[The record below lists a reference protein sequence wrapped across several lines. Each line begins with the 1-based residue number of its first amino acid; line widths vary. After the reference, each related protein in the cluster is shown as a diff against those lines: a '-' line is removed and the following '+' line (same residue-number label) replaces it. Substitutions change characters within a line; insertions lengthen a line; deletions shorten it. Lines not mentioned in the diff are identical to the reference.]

1 LHDSNREP
9 IVFDVN
15 LQGKPALSEVTLPIT
30 GTGSDSANLP
40 EHATAIVHEVEHV
53 RVTDNLVI
61 DLVAKQGRPRLNAI
75 EVVRQTT
82 LKK

>member
-1 LHDSNREP
+1 
-9 IVFDVN
+9 
-15 LQGKPALSEVTLPIT
+15 
-30 GTGSDSANLP
+30 
-40 EHATAIVHEVEHV
+40 VEHV